1 MQLQGQGSDDQESER
16 RQQGEP
22 IRGLYRLHHEDA
34 FQRGQNERASHQPR
48 EERIKHDQDAPLE
61 FHFVR
66 VHEAFNRNLQQ
77 ELLIAPS
84 HPSRSKTASSG
95 WPSKVLGLARR
106 EFSKTHESD
115 RWDSSGQQA
124 GERRSDSFRSR
135 RS

>member
-1 MQLQGQGSDDQESER
+1 MQLQGQRSDDQEGKR
-16 RQQGEP
+16 RQQGQP

-34 FQRGQNERASHQPR
+34 FQRGQNERASHQSR
-48 EERIKHDQDAPLE
+48 EERIQHDEYAPLE

-84 HPSRSKTASSG
+84 HPSRCKTASSG
-95 WPSKVLGLARR
+95 WPSKVLELAPR
-106 EFSKTHESD
+106 ESSKTHELD
-115 RWDSSGQQA
+115 RWDFSSQQA
-124 GERRSDSFRSR
+124 GERPSDSFRSR